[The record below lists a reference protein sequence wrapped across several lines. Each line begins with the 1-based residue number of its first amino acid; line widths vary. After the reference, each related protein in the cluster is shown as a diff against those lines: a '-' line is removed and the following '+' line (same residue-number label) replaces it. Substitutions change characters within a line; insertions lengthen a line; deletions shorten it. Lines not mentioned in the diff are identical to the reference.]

1 MASAFEL
8 QGSVKL
14 ESKEV
19 LEGLSRV
26 DKQIDKTGEA
36 MEKVEGK
43 SGKFGKVLGGVGKTL
58 ASTFALGKIKSFS
71 EEAVQGANVQI
82 MAETKLQNNLMATG
96 RATMENVDS
105 LKQYAS
111 HLQKVG
117 VIGDEVGMAGMS
129 QLATFN
135 LTSDSI
141 RTLSDGMYNLAVN
154 QKGVNATQ
162 EDMMGYANMI
172 GKAMQGQATALTRVG
187 VTMSDY
193 QKNIIETGTEQERA
207 SVIAEVL
214 KANYG
219 NLNEEIAKTP
229 EGKMTQLN
237 NDLGDMKET
246 LGMALLPVMVQV
258 VGWIQRLVTWFTS
271 LSPSTQKIV
280 MVSGLLVALLPSLI
294 GLFSGLATVTSVLG
308 ISFSAVSLPILAIVG
323 VITGVIA
330 IGVAL
335 WKNWDTI
342 KEKASQLGEWIGEKW
357 NSIKEKTSETWNKI
371 KLSTSE
377 VWSKVQS
384 KIEEHGGGI
393 KGIIGTV
400 VEANK
405 ESWSKGF
412 NALDEIT
419 GGKLSSIK
427 NKISDGLNA
436 IKGFFSN
443 LRLPEIK
450 IPKIK
455 LPHFNLTG
463 SFSLKPPSVPKL
475 NVDWYSEGAIFTKKT
490 VLGNGLGVGDA
501 NKGQGNNAEG
511 IIPLDI
517 LWDKMD
523 KIANRPIQ
531 IFITARELARATA
544 SEMKNELNKLEMK
557 DVRFVY

>member
-308 ISFSAVSLPILAIVG
+308 ISFSAVTLPILAIVG

>member
-308 ISFSAVSLPILAIVG
+308 ISFSAVTLPILAIVG

-377 VWSKVQS
+377 VWSKVRS